1 MEANSHQGISQCATE
16 AYKQIKHKTLLI
28 SDIYQNFYSKTA
40 LYLHFLGK
48 KNKSIFTSV
57 LMQSSIT
64 TKQFFLLSH

>member
-1 MEANSHQGISQCATE
+1 MEANSHQGISQCAME

-48 KNKSIFTSV
+48 KK
-57 LMQSSIT
+57 
-64 TKQFFLLSH
+64 